1 MSIGLI
7 SFSGYSAYCPT
18 KWAVRAFA
26 DVLRNELLRYKIAV
40 SVFHPSNID
49 SPGFEQEN
57 RSKPASTKAIEGTAA
72 LISPAAAAALLD
84 SGLQA
89 GQFHITTEL
98 MTELIRIGVTGIS
111 QCNNL
116 FLEALLAPLMPFI
129 SAIVL
134 LVNDGEAAKEKKMTI
149 VGKKA

>member
-1 MSIGLI
+1 MI
-7 SFSGYSAYCPT
+7 SFTGYSAYCPT

-26 DVLRNELLRYKIAV
+26 DVLRNELLRYKIGV

-57 RSKPASTKAIEGTAA
+57 RTKPASTRAIEGTAA

-84 SGLQA
+84 RGLQA

-134 LVNDGEAAKEKKMTI
+134 IINDSEAAKEKKSTT
-149 VGKKA
+149 VNKK